1 MRIMVIAIRP
11 WVLGVGC
18 MLGAACGDSGAGG
31 SETEPGSETG
41 TPQTGVPT
49 SEDPG
54 SASASP
60 TGDPT
65 TAASSETAS
74 AGETSPATDGAGST
88 GVSTGAASEATGESD
103 GGTGTG
109 GIETGGTTGSSNS
122 GDTDDSGD
130 DSDTEPVARSCPL
143 ALAHLPCDADSDDP
157 LHAIGLNCTSL
168 GGEYVASQN
177 AVAVQKLEWQAAGV
191 IEGKRPWQVARAYG
205 SFIDP
210 NTQQPLW
217 SPREGEKLLM
227 MSSGL
232 LPAPDG
238 AGAVVIAGD
247 AVYNDVGGA
256 PWDDDVMPPLMSQ
269 KLGSPEP
276 MGFKNCDGLGDC
288 SNTLQAQWEL
298 GSGDPNDRMW
308 FNFQVTAPALA
319 DGAVADANG
328 YSFDFAFF
336 SAEFPEWVDTPFNDI
351 FVVWQTSIEY
361 TGNITFIKGQPL
373 TVTALWPIDYQGEC
387 ALFDAKCVGQDPQL
401 EGTGYRN
408 DGGATG
414 WYTASGGVTPG
425 ETFQLAFA
433 IFDMGDSTY
442 DTTAILDDWRW
453 DCEGCVPTEVDSCG
467 VRPS

>member
-1 MRIMVIAIRP
+1 MVIAIRP
-11 WVLGVGC
+11 WVLGVSC

-41 TPQTGVPT
+41 TPQTGVPASEGPT
-49 SEDPG
+49 SD
-54 SASASP
+54 SASP
-60 TGDPT
+60 TSDAT
-65 TAASSETAS
+65 TAASGATAS

-88 GVSTGAASEATGESD
+88 GDASAATSESD
-103 GGTGTG
+103 GTGTG
-109 GIETGGTTGSSNS
+109 GLETDGTTGSSDS

-130 DSDTEPVARSCPL
+130 DTEPVERTCPL

-177 AVAVQKLEWQAAGV
+177 AVAVQKLEWQAVGV
-191 IEGKRPWQVARAYG
+191 IAGKRPWQVARAYG

-210 NTQQPLW
+210 DTQQPLW

-269 KLGSPEP
+269 KPGSPEP

-288 SNTLQAQWEL
+288 SNTLQAQWAL
-298 GSGDPNDRMW
+298 GDGDPNDRMW

-336 SAEFPEWVDTPFNDI
+336 SAEFPEWVDTPYNDI

-387 ALFDAKCVGQDPQL
+387 ALFDAKCVGKDPRL

-408 DGGATG
+408 GGGATS

-425 ETFQLAFA
+425 ETFRLAFA